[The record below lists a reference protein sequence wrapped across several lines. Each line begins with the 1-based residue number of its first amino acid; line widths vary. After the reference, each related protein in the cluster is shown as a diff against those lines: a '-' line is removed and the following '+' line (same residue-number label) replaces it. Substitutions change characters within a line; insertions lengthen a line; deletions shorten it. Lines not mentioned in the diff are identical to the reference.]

1 MDAYI
6 SEIRPLAFAFAPVNW
21 AVCDGTILPTNQYQ
35 VLFSLLGSRFGGD
48 GRNTFGLP
56 DLRGAMVNGSGQGT
70 GLTVRTFAQG
80 YGAPTAASPPL
91 PAHSHS
97 LNAQSPAVP
106 VFKTSGQ
113 ASPTAGVMFSRAT
126 AGANLNVTL
135 FTYSNAAADQTLHPY
150 TVAATGSTNPA
161 PIPTQQPYLSILYAI
176 CVANADYPVN
186 AN

>member
-6 SEIRPLAFAFAPVNW
+6 SEIRPLAFTYAPENW
-21 AVCDGTILPTNQYQ
+21 AACDGSILRANQYQ
-35 VLFSLLGSRFGGD
+35 ALFSLLGSRFGGD
-48 GRNTFGLP
+48 GMSTFGLP
-56 DLRGAMVNGSGQGT
+56 DLRSTMVNGSGQGT
-70 GLTVRTFAQG
+70 GLTMRTFAKG
-80 YGAPTAASPPL
+80 YGAPATAAPL
-91 PAHSHS
+91 PSHSHS
-97 LNAQSPAVP
+97 LNAQSPAVA

-126 AGANLNVTL
+126 AGPNLNVTL